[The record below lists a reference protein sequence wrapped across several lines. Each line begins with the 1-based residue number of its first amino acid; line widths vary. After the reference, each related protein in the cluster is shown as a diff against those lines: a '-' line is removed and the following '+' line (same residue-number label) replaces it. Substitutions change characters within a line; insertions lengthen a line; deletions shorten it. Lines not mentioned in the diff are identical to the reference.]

1 MGAIDIS
8 RKLKEL
14 FPYICY
20 FNICILWGTSNLATK
35 IGVGGLTTTV
45 FASIRYL
52 TTGLVALTVSFFMK
66 GKLPKTFAEW
76 RVLLT
81 TAFLMNFLTNG
92 CTVLGNKYADS
103 GLVTVIFSAVPIF
116 ITIID
121 SIILKNYRMG
131 RKGWLGL
138 MGGLSGIAFIALF
151 GNPDLHIDIKGIVFT
166 LCAALF
172 WSIGSVYS
180 KEKIVHS
187 PAVTQV
193 FIEALFASSLFFIV
207 GNVTGDFTLKGVTL
221 VSVMPALYLAIA
233 DSLIG
238 FMSYIC
244 LLKIWKP
251 SVVSTYAYINPVV
264 ALILGFLVLK
274 EPLTIGKIFGMVI
287 IIISVILIQKDKI
300 TNTGTR

>member
-1 MGAIDIS
+1 MGEIAIYK
-8 RKLKEL
+8 KLKDAL
-14 FPYICY
+14 PYICY
-20 FNICILWGTSNLATK
+20 INICILWGTSNLATK
-35 IGVGGLTTTV
+35 IGVGKLPTTV
-45 FASIRYL
+45 FSCIRYL
-52 TTGLVALTVSFFMK
+52 TTALAAFIISFFIR
-66 GKLPKTFAEW
+66 GRLPKAFKEW

-121 SIILKNYRMG
+121 SLILKNYSMG
-131 RKGWLGL
+131 KKGWLGL
-138 MGGLSGIAFIALF
+138 FGGLFGISFMALF
-151 GNPDLHIDIKGIVFT
+151 KNSRLKSDIRGIIFA
-166 LCAALF
+166 LCASLF

-180 KEKIVHS
+180 KERRVES
-187 PAVTQV
+187 PAVTQI
-193 FIEALFASSLFFIV
+193 FIEAFFSGSLFFVTGSI
-207 GNVTGDFTLKGVTL
+207 TGDFKLEGVGIPEL
-221 VSVMPALYLAIA
+221 IPALYLAIA

-251 SVVSTYAYINPVV
+251 ALVSTYAYINPVV

-274 EPLTIGKIFGMVI
+274 EPLTIGKTAGMCI
-287 IIISVILIQKDKI
+287 IIISVILIKKDKAANGKI
-300 TNTGTR
+300 T